1 VEERPVI
8 KATLVASL
16 LVGAGVVLAP
26 TASAEV
32 SAACW
37 AHLAGV
43 KQANTPAAD
52 RRYHLER
59 GEASPCTEYDAS
71 DNYGPYQQR
80 QQEQRQEDA
89 PREDRKHY
97 DSPGWGCKLT
107 FTGYHCG

>member
-1 VEERPVI
+1 VI
-8 KATLVASL
+8 KVTIVAVA
-16 LVGAGVVLAP
+16 LVGAGVLAP
-26 TASAEV
+26 APARAEV

-43 KQANTPAAD
+43 ETANTPAAD

-59 GEASPCTEYDAS
+59 GEPSPCTEYDAN

-80 QQEQRQEDA
+80 QEQKRRDDP
-89 PREDRKHY
+89 PREERKHY
-97 DSPGWGCKLT
+97 DSPGYGCKLT